1 MARNPA
7 LSNAPSLA
15 LAYPQI
21 TTANLASPARTH
33 SMNRILAIVSVLGQD
48 QKGVVARISTYL
60 AEQDINIED
69 IEQRVLRGQF
79 LMDMLVDITDAT
91 TSLDELITG
100 LLSIGSEIGMD
111 IRVTLHGERERRK
124 VAILVSKEAHC
135 LEQLITDHRAGLLH
149 GELAIVAGNHESLAP
164 IAAAAGIPFAWHPSD
179 DKSAHEAFVLQH
191 LERAGAD
198 VVVLAR
204 YMQIL
209 TPAIVNPYAGRIIN
223 IHPSLLPYFPGANP
237 YRRAWEDGVRVTGC
251 TAHFVTEELDAG
263 PIILQDVFHI
273 DVGVDAVDDVRR
285 KGRALEGVVLSKALQ
300 LYLNNEVVVING
312 KVVFKPGMRTLLR
325 DFGGSQQ

>member
-1 MARNPA
+1 
-7 LSNAPSLA
+7 
-15 LAYPQI
+15 
-21 TTANLASPARTH
+21 
-33 SMNRILAIVSVLGQD
+33 MNRVLAIVSVLGRD
-48 QKGVVARISTYL
+48 QKGVVARISTHI
-60 AEQDINIED
+60 AEQNINIED
-69 IEQRVLRGQF
+69 IEQRVVRGQF

-91 TSLDELITG
+91 VSLDELITG
-100 LLSIGSEIGMD
+100 LLAIGHEIGME
-111 IRVTLHGERERRK
+111 IRVTLHGERERKR
-124 VAILVSKEAHC
+124 VGVLVSKESHC
-135 LEQLITDHRAGLLH
+135 LEQLIADSRAGLLH
-149 GELAIVAGNHESLAP
+149 GDLVVVLGNHETLRP
-164 IAAAAGIPFAWHPSD
+164 IAEAAGIPFAWFPSE
-179 DKSAHEAFVLQH
+179 DKAAHEAFI
-191 LERAGAD
+191 LEQLHAAGAD

-209 TPAIVNPYAGRIIN
+209 TSTLCQPFAGRIIN

-273 DVGVDAVDDVRR
+273 DVGVDGVDDVRR
-285 KGRALEGVVLSKALQ
+285 KGRSLEGAVLSRALQ

-325 DFGGSQQ
+325 DLGGSPGPAL

>member
-1 MARNPA
+1 
-7 LSNAPSLA
+7 
-15 LAYPQI
+15 
-21 TTANLASPARTH
+21 
-33 SMNRILAIVSVLGQD
+33 MNRILAIVSVLGQD
-48 QKGVVARISTYL
+48 QKGVVARISTHL
-60 AEQDINIED
+60 AKHDINIED

-79 LMDMLVDITDAT
+79 LMDMLIDITDASI
-91 TSLDELITG
+91 SLDELVTS
-100 LLSIGSEIGMD
+100 LLDIGDEIGMD
-111 IRVTLHGERERRK
+111 IRVTLHNERERRK
-124 VAILVSKEAHC
+124 VGILVSKEAHC
-135 LEQLITDHRAGLLH
+135 LEQLIADHRAGLLH
-149 GELAIVAGNHESLAP
+149 GELSLVAGNHESLRP
-164 IAAAAGIPFAWHPSD
+164 IAEEAGIPFVWMASD
-179 DKSAHEAFVLQH
+179 DKAAHEGFVLEQ
-191 LERAGAD
+191 LTAAGVE

-209 TPAIVNPYAGRIIN
+209 TPTIVGPYAGRIIN

-273 DVGVDAVDDVRR
+273 EVGVDDVEDVRR
-285 KGRALEGVVLSKALQ
+285 KGRALEGVVLSKAVQ

-325 DFGGSQQ
+325 APGGPH

>member
-1 MARNPA
+1 
-7 LSNAPSLA
+7 
-15 LAYPQI
+15 
-21 TTANLASPARTH
+21 
-33 SMNRILAIVSVLGQD
+33 MNRVLAIVSVLGRD

-60 AEQDINIED
+60 AEREVNIED
-69 IEQRVLRGQF
+69 IEQRVVRGQF

-91 TSLDELITG
+91 SSLDELITG
-100 LLSIGSEIGMD
+100 LLAIGADIGME
-111 IRVTLHGERERRK
+111 IRVTLHNERERRK
-124 VAILVSKEAHC
+124 VGVLVSKESHC
-135 LEQLITDHRAGLLH
+135 LEQLIVDGRAGLLH
-149 GELAIVAGNHESLAP
+149 GELAVVIGNHEALRP
-164 IAAAAGIPFAWHPSD
+164 IAEAAGIPFLWYASE
-179 DKSAHEAFVLQH
+179 DKAAHEAFVLEQ
-191 LERAGAD
+191 LSAAGID
-198 VVVLAR
+198 IVVLAR

-209 TPAIVNPYAGRIIN
+209 TPTIVNPYAGRIIN

-237 YRRAWEDGVRVTGC
+237 YPRAWEDGVRVTGC

-273 DVGVDAVDDVRR
+273 DVGVDSVEDVRH

-325 DFGGSQQ
+325 DFGE

>member
-1 MARNPA
+1 
-7 LSNAPSLA
+7 
-15 LAYPQI
+15 
-21 TTANLASPARTH
+21 
-33 SMNRILAIVSVLGQD
+33 MNRVLAIVSVLGRD

-60 AEQDINIED
+60 ADQDINIED
-69 IEQRVLRGQF
+69 IEQRVVRGQF
-79 LMDMLVDITDAT
+79 LMDMLVDITGAT
-91 TSLDELITG
+91 VSLDELVVG
-100 LLSIGSEIGMD
+100 LLAIGREIDME
-111 IRVTLHGERERRK
+111 IRVTLHNKRERPK
-124 VAILVSKEAHC
+124 VGVLVSKESHC
-135 LEQLITDHRAGLLH
+135 LEQLITDQRAGLLH
-149 GELAIVAGNHESLAP
+149 GDLVTVVGNHEDLRPVAES
-164 IAAAAGIPFAWHPSD
+164 AGIPFAWRPSD
-179 DKSAHEAFVLQH
+179 DKDAHEAFVVEELG
-191 LERAGAD
+191 RAGAD

-209 TPAIVNPYAGRIIN
+209 TPTVVGPYAGRIIN

-273 DVGVDAVDDVRR
+273 EVGVDSVEDVRR
-285 KGRALEGVVLSKALQ
+285 KGRALEGVVLSRALQ

-325 DFGGSQQ
+325 DFGGTE

>member
-1 MARNPA
+1 
-7 LSNAPSLA
+7 
-15 LAYPQI
+15 
-21 TTANLASPARTH
+21 
-33 SMNRILAIVSVLGQD
+33 MNRVLAIVSVLGRD

-60 AEQDINIED
+60 AENDINIED
-69 IEQRVLRGQF
+69 IEQRVVRGQF
-79 LMDMLVDITDAT
+79 LMDMLIDITEASV
-91 TSLDELITG
+91 SLDELVTG
-100 LLSIGSEIGMD
+100 LLTIGREIDME
-111 IRVTLHGERERRK
+111 IRVTLHNERGRRK
-124 VAILVSKEAHC
+124 VGVLVSKEAHC
-135 LEQLITDHRAGLLH
+135 LEQLIADHRSGELH
-149 GELAIVAGNHESLAP
+149 GELAVVIGNHESLRAV
-164 IAAAAGIPFAWHPSD
+164 AEASGIPFAWCPSE
-179 DKSAHEAFVLQH
+179 DKPAHEAFVLDQ

-209 TPAIVNPYAGRIIN
+209 SPAVLTPYAGRVIN

-273 DVGVDAVDDVRR
+273 DVGVDTVEDVRR
-285 KGRALEGVVLSKALQ
+285 KGRALEGAVLSRALQ
-300 LYLNNEVVVING
+300 LYLDNEVVVING

-325 DFGGSQQ
+325 DFGGTE

>member
-1 MARNPA
+1 MAA
-7 LSNAPSLA
+7 
-15 LAYPQI
+15 
-21 TTANLASPARTH
+21 ARV
-33 SMNRILAIVSVLGQD
+33 LAIISVLGRD

-60 AEQDINIED
+60 AERDINIED

-79 LMDMLVDITDAT
+79 LMDMLVDITDSSA
-91 TSLDELITG
+91 SLDELITG
-100 LLSIGSEIGMD
+100 LLAIGAEIGME
-111 IRVTLHGERERRK
+111 IRVTLHNERERPR
-124 VAILVSKEAHC
+124 VAILVSKESHC
-135 LEQLITDHRAGLLH
+135 LEQLIADSRAGELH
-149 GELAIVAGNHESLAP
+149 GDIACVLANHPDLEMIARSAGLA
-164 IAAAAGIPFAWHPSD
+164 FEWHPSE
-179 DKSAHEAFVLQH
+179 DKAEHEAFLLRELDAQEV
-191 LERAGAD
+191 D

-209 TPAIVNPYAGRIIN
+209 SPTVVGPHAGRIIN

-263 PIILQDVFHI
+263 PIILQDVFQI
-273 DVGVDAVDDVRR
+273 DVGVDSVEDVRR
-285 KGRALEGVVLSKALQ
+285 KGRALEGKVLSRAVQ

-325 DFGGSQQ
+325 GFGERAPEADRTV

>member
-1 MARNPA
+1 MSRV
-7 LSNAPSLA
+7 
-15 LAYPQI
+15 
-21 TTANLASPARTH
+21 
-33 SMNRILAIVSVLGQD
+33 LAIVSVLGRD

-60 AEQDINIED
+60 ADQDINIED
-69 IEQRVLRGQF
+69 IEQRVVRGQF
-79 LMDMLVDITDAT
+79 LMDMLVDITGAT
-91 TSLDELITG
+91 VSLDELVVG
-100 LLSIGSEIGMD
+100 LLAIGREIDME
-111 IRVTLHGERERRK
+111 IRVTLHNKRERPK
-124 VAILVSKEAHC
+124 VGVLVSKESHC

-149 GELAIVAGNHESLAP
+149 GDLVTVVGNHEDLRPVAES
-164 IAAAAGIPFAWHPSD
+164 AGIPFAWRSSD
-179 DKSAHEAFVLQH
+179 DKDAHEAFVVEELG
-191 LERAGAD
+191 RAGAD

-209 TPAIVNPYAGRIIN
+209 TPTVVGPYAGRIIN

-273 DVGVDAVDDVRR
+273 EVGVDSVEDVRR
-285 KGRALEGVVLSKALQ
+285 KGRALEGVVLSRALQ

-325 DFGGSQQ
+325 DFGGTE